1 MSSSG
6 CSGCATPRTSAGP
19 RWTTPARSG
28 RPGRTRRWRLSP
40 PPTPPGPVAWP
51 ASTPTGPR
59 CSSAYIV
66 IMKVRATTPKAVT
79 ITPVEQTARSV
90 AREEHLEAA
99 DRGGVGGG
107 VEAVE
112 RLGLAAPQ
120 EQQAGGPVPFD
131 DRRARR
137 R

>member
-1 MSSSG
+1 
-6 CSGCATPRTSAGP
+6 
-19 RWTTPARSG
+19 
-28 RPGRTRRWRLSP
+28 
-40 PPTPPGPVAWP
+40 
-51 ASTPTGPR
+51 
-59 CSSAYIV
+59 
-66 IMKVRATTPKAVT
+66 MKVRATTPKAVT
-79 ITPVEQTARSV
+79 IPPVEQTARSV

-137 R
+137 RGDLQPGVPPRGGVDEQVVGARGADAGGERPVEPAESLAQ